1 VGHTNSSSAVVRES
15 LAQFHKGNGVC
26 RPGNLA
32 SDSAQVAEILVIG
45 VLSVPRLIFRSVK
58 GSLLR
63 GSLLNAQLIL
73 LIDADLRDGL
83 GFGDLG
89 HVDGIGG
96 VHRVRGGMREEEE
109 KEEEGESEVL
119 KKRGKCREGPWATPN
134 GKERGSLSA
143 TPPLLTSSS
152 LSSLS
157 SPSRTSEQCLYQDIP
172 LKNRR

>member
-1 VGHTNSSSAVVRES
+1 LLEAVERTNSSRAVVRES

-32 SDSAQVAEILVIG
+32 SDSAQGAEILVIR
-45 VLSVPRLIFRSVK
+45 VLSLQRLIFLRVK
-58 GSLLR
+58 GSLLH

-96 VHRVRGGMREEEE
+96 VHGVRGWTER
-109 KEEEGESEVL
+109 
-119 KKRGKCREGPWATPN
+119 R
-134 GKERGSLSA
+134 ERG
-143 TPPLLTSSS
+143 
-152 LSSLS
+152 
-157 SPSRTSEQCLYQDIP
+157 RW
-172 LKNRR
+172 RR

>member
-1 VGHTNSSSAVVRES
+1 LLEAVGRTNSSCAVVRES

-96 VHRVRGGMREEEE
+96 VHRVRGELREE

-119 KKRGKCREGPWATPN
+119 KRKEEGAGKDPGLPRMG
-134 GKERGSLSA
+134 R
-143 TPPLLTSSS
+143 
-152 LSSLS
+152 
-157 SPSRTSEQCLYQDIP
+157 SEALYQPRRHFSP
-172 LKNRR
+172 LPLFPPSLRLLELRSNACIRICH